1 MMTLTEIRENARRA
15 KARRERTRRLRAEL
29 ESYRTP
35 AERAELDAILARHE
49 TTRSDVLRNA
59 A

>member
-1 MMTLTEIRENARRA
+1 MTITEIRDNARRA
-15 KARRERTRRLRAEL
+15 KARRERVRRLRAEL

-35 AERAELDAILARHE
+35 AERAELEAILARHE
-49 TTRSDVLRNA
+49 TTLSDVLRTA

>member
-1 MMTLTEIRENARRA
+1 MTITGIRDKARRA
-15 KARRERTRRLRAEL
+15 KARREHVRRLRSEL
-29 ESYRTP
+29 EGYRTP

-49 TTRSDVLRNA
+49 TTVAELLRTA

>member
-1 MMTLTEIRENARRA
+1 MTITEIRENARRA
-15 KARRERTRRLRAEL
+15 KARRERVRRLRTEL
-29 ESYRTP
+29 ESFRTP

-49 TTRSDVLRNA
+49 TTQSELLRTA